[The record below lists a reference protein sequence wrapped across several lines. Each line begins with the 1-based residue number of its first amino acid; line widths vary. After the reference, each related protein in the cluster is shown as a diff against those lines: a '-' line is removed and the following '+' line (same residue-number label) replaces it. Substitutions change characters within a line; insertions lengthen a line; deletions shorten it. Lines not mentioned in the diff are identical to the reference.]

1 MKTKTVF
8 VCTECG
14 NEFPKWMG
22 KCTACNSWN
31 TLVEETVIT
40 KQPGKSSR
48 SGMKSDA
55 ISALENAG
63 DSAVPE
69 RLKNISTTD
78 EQAQVCLN
86 LTEFWAEVLSQG
98 RWFF

>member
-31 TLVEETVIT
+31 TLVEETIIT

-55 ISALENAG
+55 ISALENCRRRSGSRA
-63 DSAVPE
+63 SE
-69 RLKNISTTD
+69 KHIN
-78 EQAQVCLN
+78 N
-86 LTEFWAEVLSQG
+86 
-98 RWFF
+98 

>member
-1 MKTKTVF
+1 
-8 VCTECG
+8 
-14 NEFPKWMG
+14 
-22 KCTACNSWN
+22 
-31 TLVEETVIT
+31 
-40 KQPGKSSR
+40 
-48 SGMKSDA
+48 MKSDA

-78 EQAQVCLN
+78 EIRTGTGLSE